1 MEYGSSQSS
10 YWRIGHGRNLSG
22 SNGGLRVKFDELKP
36 PREFTVG
43 NNVRFPIHDCGRLA
57 LGPDEQVTFTTEDGG
72 ELDVARKDWG
82 FYATP
87 SLNGRLE
94 SFGLRAVLVRNCQTS
109 RFFVLVVESGKEES
123 FEAYLLQESCE
134 VVHWLDTTEALE
146 ALRKK
151 LG

>member
-1 MEYGSSQSS
+1 MEYGSSRSS
-10 YWRIGHGRNLSG
+10 YWKIGHGR
-22 SNGGLRVKFDELKP
+22 SNNGRNGALAMRFEEFRP

-43 NNVRFPIHDCGRLA
+43 NNVIFPMHDCGRLA
-57 LGPDEQVTFTTEDGG
+57 LEPDEQVTFTTEHGG
-72 ELDVARKDWG
+72 ELDVVRKDWG

-94 SFGLRAVLVRNCQTS
+94 SFGLRGVLIRNIETG
-109 RFFVLVVESGKEES
+109 RYFVLIVESGKEKD
-123 FEAYLLQESCE
+123 FEAYLAQESCE

-146 ALRKK
+146 ALRRN